1 MGDNTSYYNNRISTN
16 NEYNENTKNNEITT
30 EKTNNL
36 EQNDIDNNNINDSKE
51 IKEESS
57 NTFSSHKEE
66 QKLKN
71 INKNNLFN
79 KNYNSKEKENIDINC
94 SKNNNIENNHKNI
107 RNQFLEKF
115 ENDSKQ
121 KDIYNLINTKRGNE
135 TDLNIDGLEDFNDLI
150 YGKKNLNVNIKYNT
164 IQINQI
170 QKTIPI
176 LLSDEAFNRK
186 MKEYQTEIFRRK
198 KELEINDIENRMNK
212 NGTNV
217 KINVNNSQEL
227 NMNSNKYIHTD
238 DILSSSKKNIIN
250 DFKKENET
258 NNNDE
263 NKKIE
268 DINNSSLFKKEESNI
283 NYKKDNNNI
292 EDENDN
298 NIGENDEEKIYIE
311 DKTDNNNLEK
321 EALKTIEYD
330 FDKDKN
336 KNQETDENLKKDNI
350 ITEDIIIEQN
360 NQETIPDIDNNKVL
374 KEVSSETKSK
384 DENTNLSQEK
394 ESKEKIGDNEIII
407 KELEK
412 IEEQDEEQNEDQK
425 EEIKEKET
433 IEISQKK
440 DEDKKDED
448 KKDIS
453 SIDNNKEIVKEIIIE
468 QQENEINKQKQEE
481 LKKAKDNINNN
492 DIIEKSKE
500 IITEEKK
507 EEPKIIKENNTSPK
521 YEKKFGDINNVMN
534 DPEKE
539 NKLRTRLNARMKL
552 LKGKGKDTNNKFTPV
567 RKSDFIGLQ
576 AMLLQQQMGIKPM
589 NNNSMEK
596 NSANSSFSEKVENKE
611 KRLTI
616 NDILNNIPV
625 SKKKKKSKI
634 IFVGE

>member
-16 NEYNENTKNNEITT
+16 NNEYNENTKNNELTT

-66 QKLKN
+66 KKLKS
-71 INKNNLFN
+71 INKNNLFD
-79 KNYNSKEKENIDINC
+79 KNDNSNEKENKDING
-94 SKNNNIENNHKNI
+94 SKNNNIENKHKNI
-107 RNQFLEKF
+107 RTQFLEKF
-115 ENDSKQ
+115 KNDSKQ
-121 KDIYNLINTKRGNE
+121 KDIYNLVNTKRGNE
-135 TDLNIDGLEDFNDLI
+135 TDPNIDGLEDFNDLI
-150 YGKKNLNVNIKYNT
+150 YGKKNLSVNIKYNT

-227 NMNSNKYIHTD
+227 NLNSNKYIHTD
-238 DILSSSKKNIIN
+238 GILSSDKKNGIN
-250 DFKKENET
+250 DFKKENESNN

-263 NKKIE
+263 NKQIK
-268 DINNSSLFKKEESNI
+268 DINNSSLFKKEENNINI
-283 NYKKDNNNI
+283 NYKKDNNNT

-298 NIGENDEEKIYIE
+298 NIEENDEEKIYIE
-311 DKTDNNNLEK
+311 NKTDNNNNLEK
-321 EALKTIEYD
+321 EALKTIEYNL
-330 FDKDKN
+330 DKEKN
-336 KNQETDENLKKDNI
+336 KIQGTDENIKNDI
-350 ITEDIIIEQN
+350 IINEDIIIEQN
-360 NQETIPDIDNNKVL
+360 NQETIPDIDNNKIL
-374 KEVSSETKSK
+374 KENSSEAKSK
-384 DENTNLSQEK
+384 DENNNLPQEK

-425 EEIKEKET
+425 EEIKET

-440 DEDKKDED
+440 EEDKKE
-448 KKDIS
+448 IS
-453 SIDNNKEIVKEIIIE
+453 STNKSKEIVKEIIIE
-468 QQENEINKQKQEE
+468 QQEKEKSEQKPEEI
-481 LKKAKDNINNN
+481 KKTKDNTNKD
-492 DIIEKSKE
+492 DIMEKTE
-500 IITEEKK
+500 IIITEEKK
-507 EEPKIIKENNTSPK
+507 EEPKIIKENNDSPK
-521 YEKKFGDINNVMN
+521 YEKKFGDINNIMK

-552 LKGKGKDTNNKFTPV
+552 LKGKGKDNNNKFTPV
-567 RKSDFIGLQ
+567 RKSEFIGLQ
-576 AMLLQQQMGIKPM
+576 AMLLQQQMGMKPM
-589 NNNSMEK
+589 NNSSMEK

-611 KRLTI
+611 KRLTV

-625 SKKKKKSKI
+625 SQKKKKSKI
-634 IFVGE
+634 IFFDE